1 MSYDNTN
8 TFVLFKN
15 ERKQTDK
22 HPDYTGTIELEG
34 GRKMRLAAWIM
45 EGKKGKFMS
54 GRLSEFMDMQSNQPQ
69 ADAFNDASG
78 NGFDDADIPF

>member
-15 ERKQTDK
+15 ERKKTDN

-34 GRKMRLAAWIM
+34 GRKMRLAAWIKQ
-45 EGKKGKFMS
+45 GKKGKFMS
-54 GRLSEFMDMQSNQPQ
+54 GKLSEFQEQQQQEHPAEDFQ
-69 ADAFNDASG
+69 D
-78 NGFDDADIPF
+78 DIPF